1 LTFVRELTTRYLEVS
16 PAYRK
21 FQAAVGDREDR
32 RLISGLTARLQ
43 QAGAG
48 PDDLIDLREVADDI
62 TRLQDLACAET
73 PDPGAPLATSASAD
87 PVTHYNVP
95 CPVAASDGRSG
106 ERRPGP
112 DGPR

>member
-73 PDPGAPLATSASAD
+73 PDPRGTPGHKRKRRSRHALQR
-87 PVTHYNVP
+87 PV
-95 CPVAASDGRSG
+95 SGRG
-106 ERRPGP
+106 E
-112 DGPR
+112 